1 KSVEQPRRP
10 VSRELQQTRNGRFC
24 CGHTAHGEVGI
35 CEAGQRIRRFG
46 GQLMSSLQRFGGLGI
61 LAKLQQY
68 KAQVV
73 ERAQISRVQ
82 RASLSQRA
90 GGLFEHSEG
99 GVVES
104 EIVVRR
110 SKSWIQFE
118 RALIPEDSLF
128 VLADGIQRRPTAF
141 ARVKSRGL
149 ARQSDAKTRCAAST
163 SPLRNCATASW
174 YAGAQ
179 PAESVKAQARGPDR
193 SRAKPRKTARG
204 LERIA

>member
-1 KSVEQPRRP
+1 
-10 VSRELQQTRNGRFC
+10 
-24 CGHTAHGEVGI
+24 
-35 CEAGQRIRRFG
+35 
-46 GQLMSSLQRFGGLGI
+46 MSSLQRFGGLGI

-128 VLADGIQRRPTAF
+128 VLADGIQRRSDGVCKGEVS
-141 ARVKSRGL
+141 RVGPPKR
-149 ARQSDAKTRCAAST
+149 RKDALCRFNLPVAQ
-163 SPLRNCATASW
+163 LRHCVLVC
-174 YAGAQ
+174 GC
-179 PAESVKAQARGPDR
+179 PACGIGKGP
-193 SRAKPRKTARG
+193 G
-204 LERIA
+204 